1 MSLYPRM
8 RRPFAAART
17 ATVPVALTDEL
28 RLAEVRETPA
38 GTILDIEVRWSPRL
52 AALAAE
58 WADHDV
64 RVGLHWMGAGDEAL
78 VWDGPRTE
86 TVPLQWV
93 ALTPFRRALAV
104 GPAPAGARGIRVELV
119 AEGLMWGGSAGL
131 SPLVLGVPGVAPLAP
146 VGMAPRDHGPP
157 APAEAPSDTRAWLS
171 AGWPRDADPQE
182 MANYVGADLAR
193 FLMSLQLTPENP
205 GRILEVGSNPYF
217 ISRLLTRRFPG
228 SELRM
233 TNYFGDPGE
242 VISQDIVDAGGA
254 VLESFSSELVDTEIQ
269 KLPYP
274 DDSFDTVLLCEV
286 IEHLVRDP
294 VFQLAEIARVLRPG
308 GTFILT
314 TPNVARATNRH
325 RLAQRQGIYD
335 PYSRYGLHGRHNRE
349 YTAEEILELTDA
361 IGFTATDYLTRPVH
375 AVAEPGEDW
384 FRGRDDDGAGDYHF
398 LRLVLRDDAPAEPVR
413 PGWLYR

>member
-1 MSLYPRM
+1 MTLADRLRRLRGPV
-8 RRPFAAART
+8 RRPTPRVAR
-17 ATVPVALTDEL
+17 TDEL
-28 RLAEVRETPA
+28 RLAEIRVTPS
-38 GTILDIEVRWSPRL
+38 GTILDLEIRTSSRL
-52 AALAAE
+52 AALAADWGNAE
-58 WADHDV
+58 V
-64 RVGLHWMGAGDEAL
+64 RVGLHWMGRDGRAL

-86 TVPLQWV
+86 TVPLRWV
-93 ALTPFRRALAV
+93 ALTPFRRSLAV
-104 GPAPAGARGIRVELV
+104 GPAPEGATELHVELV
-119 AEGLMWGGSAGL
+119 AEGLAWGAAVGL
-131 SPLVLGVPGVAPLAP
+131 APLVLGVPGIEQAMPAP
-146 VGMAPRDHGPP
+146 MEQRHHGPS
-157 APAEAPSDTRAWLS
+157 APAEAPSVTRAWLS

-193 FLMSLQLTPENP
+193 FLMTIQLTPDDP
-205 GRILEVGSNPYF
+205 GRVLEVGSNPYF
-217 ISRLLTRRFPG
+217 ISRLITRWRPDAR
-228 SELRM
+228 LRM
-233 TNYFGDPGE
+233 TNYFGDPGD
-242 VISQDIVDAGGA
+242 VIEQDIVDAQGA
-254 VLESFSSELVDTEIQ
+254 VSETFRSELVETETQ
-269 KLPYP
+269 ALPYP

-361 IGFTATDYLTRPVH
+361 VGFTATDYLTRPVH

-398 LRLVLRDDAPAEPVR
+398 LRMRLREDAPSEPRR